1 MPVFRKPVPL
11 SRVVMAN
18 KAAAATAAAAV
29 CPPIT
34 GVNSNFLP
42 YSNIFDDSGAFRGRS
57 GSGAKRPRTESEAER
72 DAIYDLSR
80 NYPPLICPDKPSLD
94 PTAIK
99 SLLVSATEMTG
110 SVKPLL
116 DQEVT
121 SPAMK
126 SMISLSLLMLS
137 VLEAVVEKGIEPLSS
152 AAAGGKD
159 TSSGRNFLKAYQ
171 KRNAPPAVAA
181 KPPPPGKKELVAA
194 LEKSELES
202 VIFGANLGS
211 APLSNRDIL
220 SQNFTID
227 IAKKTHATCEKK
239 DKDTT
244 EPLRLVED
252 ALSCVENMEF
262 IGGRSEAYT
271 DRRRNAPPSEGEP
284 FCSMPVKVT
293 FSDRQSRINFEKT
306 LSEYAGVRAS
316 QSYPKPVRNEMT
328 LFRKALQDRYPD
340 MVIMTRPD
348 NANPLNL
355 AAFMKKDGDRK
366 WTPLPETHA
375 LPLNIMLS
383 SYSPPNHIVLP
394 DPVSDCPDGAI
405 GGGESAA
412 ADGDDGMNCD

>member
-1 MPVFRKPVPL
+1 
-11 SRVVMAN
+11 
-18 KAAAATAAAAV
+18 
-29 CPPIT
+29 
-34 GVNSNFLP
+34 
-42 YSNIFDDSGAFRGRS
+42 
-57 GSGAKRPRTESEAER
+57 
-72 DAIYDLSR
+72 
-80 NYPPLICPDKPSLD
+80 
-94 PTAIK
+94 
-99 SLLVSATEMTG
+99 
-110 SVKPLL
+110 
-116 DQEVT
+116 
-121 SPAMK
+121 
-126 SMISLSLLMLS
+126 MLQ

-211 APLSNRDIL
+211 APLSKRDIL

-239 DKDTT
+239 DKDTA

-262 IGGRSEAYT
+262 IGGRSETYT

-306 LSEYAGVRAS
+306 LSEFAGVRAS
-316 QSYPKPVRNEMT
+316 QSYPKPIRNEMT

-348 NANPLNL
+348 TANPLNL

-366 WTPLPETHA
+366 WIQCPETHPI
-375 LPLNIMLS
+375 PLNIMLP
-383 SYSPPNHIVLP
+383 SYTPPNHITLP
-394 DPVSDCPDGAI
+394 DPV
-405 GGGESAA
+405 E
-412 ADGDDGMNCD
+412 DDVYEDPLEDNSSMDQ

>member
-1 MPVFRKPVPL
+1 
-11 SRVVMAN
+11 MAN

-116 DQEVT
+116 DQEET

-137 VLEAVVEKGIEPLSS
+137 VLEAVVEKGIEPLS
-152 AAAGGKD
+152 AIAAGGRD
-159 TSSGRNFLKAYQ
+159 VSGRAFAKAVH
-171 KRNAPPAVAA
+171 KKIAPPVAS
-181 KPPPPGKKELVAA
+181 KPAPPPGKSELIAA
-194 LEKSELES
+194 LEKSDLES
-202 VIFGANLGS
+202 VIFGSNLGPNS
-211 APLSNRDIL
+211 LSNREIL
-220 SQNFTID
+220 NNNFSID
-227 IAKKTHATCEKK
+227 LSRKTVDFCTEKEK
-239 DKDTT
+239 DST

-252 ALSCVENMEF
+252 ALSCVENIEF
-262 IGGRSEAYT
+262 VGGRSTEYK
-271 DRRRNAPPSEGEP
+271 DKRKNVPPSNREP
-284 FCSMPVKVT
+284 FCSMPVKIT
-293 FSDRQSRINFEKT
+293 FSDRNARINFEKT
-306 LSEYAGVRAS
+306 LSEEAGIRAS
-316 QSYPKPVRNEMT
+316 QSYPKPIRDEMT
-328 LFRKALQDRYPD
+328 LFRNALLERYPD
-340 MVIMTRPD
+340 FLIMTRP
-348 NANPLNL
+348 APAPALEL
-355 AAFMKKDGDRK
+355 VAFRKKDGDRK
-366 WTPLPETHA
+366 WEKIAETHP

-383 SYSPPNHIVLP
+383 SYKPPTRLTLP
-394 DPVSDCPDGAI
+394 ALD
-405 GGGESAA
+405 
-412 ADGDDGMNCD
+412 DDGSQLSQETLGACGGQEDMVYE

>member
-1 MPVFRKPVPL
+1 
-11 SRVVMAN
+11 
-18 KAAAATAAAAV
+18 
-29 CPPIT
+29 
-34 GVNSNFLP
+34 
-42 YSNIFDDSGAFRGRS
+42 
-57 GSGAKRPRTESEAER
+57 
-72 DAIYDLSR
+72 
-80 NYPPLICPDKPSLD
+80 LD
-94 PTAIK
+94 PTHIK
-99 SLLVSATEMTG
+99 TLLVSATALT
-110 SVKPLL
+110 STVAPLL
-116 DQEVT
+116 ETADT
-121 SPAMK
+121 PP
-126 SMISLSLLMLS
+126 SLKALITLTLTMLQ

-211 APLSNRDIL
+211 APLSNCDIL

-239 DKDTT
+239 DKDTA

-262 IGGRSEAYT
+262 IGGRSETYT

-394 DPVSDCPDGAI
+394 DPVSECPDGAI